1 MPGLYDA
8 NKGWR
13 IEVREEPAILPHSK
27 AVAVWRGER
36 LDEGAFAVLDATTG
50 KARWSRQR
58 YARWTHWPPTSSS
71 ELIREENMGLI
82 GPETW
87 SDGAG
92 RHV

>member
-1 MPGLYDA
+1 M
-8 NKGWR
+8 
-13 IEVREEPAILPHSK
+13 PHSK